1 MSLRHSAAAGRAGA
15 TNAAVLVAVAVV
27 LALSYILLHTLQIG
41 PQTSRD
47 GLWAVLVA
55 AAVLLW
61 LFLAHRRR
69 VAAARRHASAPAVV
83 ESAPVPDDAI
93 LSVLHV
99 EDSQWRGPAVVFTGR
114 LRGHSETVFPY
125 LTGHYKRLGMTAMLQ
140 PAPDGRVSV
149 IVAPGFRDSLRGNSG
164 LMVNILLFLLTLL
177 TTTYAG
183 ARLEGVDLLK
193 NPERFAAGLPYSFG
207 LLGIL
212 GFHEMGHYLA
222 ARLHGMSVTPP
233 YFIPVPFALGTFGA
247 FIQMRSPSERR
258 HALFDVAIAGPL
270 AGLAV
275 AIPALVVGFRQSRIV
290 PWLPEFLK
298 DALAH
303 TLPIQ
308 SYLMHLV
315 GVLTLG
321 PGIEQAALI
330 DLSPLAFAGYLGLL
344 VTALNLLP
352 IGQLDGGHIARAMFG
367 QRMGS
372 LISHAALAALFGA
385 ALTVAPALMPWAVI
399 VTVLGMAR
407 PVPPLDDVTPLGPG
421 RKLLGW
427 LAFGILVLILW
438 PAPA

>member
-1 MSLRHSAAAGRAGA
+1 MSLFRRATARRAGA
-15 TNAAVLVAVAVV
+15 TNAAALVAVAVA
-27 LALSYILLHTLQIG
+27 LALSYILLHTFQIG

-47 GLWAVLVA
+47 ALWALLVA

-61 LFLAHRRR
+61 LFLAHRKRA
-69 VAAARRHASAPAVV
+69 AAARGIHSAPAVV
-83 ESAPVPDDAI
+83 ESAPEPDEVI
-93 LSVLHV
+93 RLVLEV
-99 EDSQWRGPAVVFTGR
+99 EDSCWRGSAAVFTGR
-114 LRGHSETVFPY
+114 LRGPSQSVY
-125 LTGHYKRLGMTAMLQ
+125 QCLSDHYDRVGLMPMLQ
-140 PAPDGRVSV
+140 PASQGRVSV
-149 IVAPGFRDSLRGNSG
+149 IVAPKLREPVPSRRGI
-164 LMVNILLFLLTLL
+164 LVNIGLFLLTLL

-193 NPERFAAGLPYSFG
+193 NPERFAAGLPYSLG

-212 GFHEMGHYLA
+212 GFHEMGHYIA

-247 FIQMRSPSERR
+247 FIQMRSPSEQRR
-258 HALFDVAIAGPL
+258 SLFDVAVAGPL
-270 AGLAV
+270 AGLVV
-275 AIPALVVGFRQSRIV
+275 AIPALVMGYQQSRIV
-290 PWLPEFLK
+290 PWLPQFLI
-298 DALAH
+298 DALAD

-321 PGIEQAALI
+321 PKIKDAALI

-367 QRMGS
+367 QRTGTW
-372 LISHAALAALFGA
+372 ISHAALAALFGA

-399 VTVLGMAR
+399 VTVLGTAR
-407 PVPPLDDVTPLGPG
+407 PIPPMDDVTPIGPG

-427 LAFGILVLILW
+427 LAFVILALILW

>member
-1 MSLRHSAAAGRAGA
+1 MRRRCPSRRRRAGA
-15 TNAAVLVAVAVV
+15 ASVPALIAVAVL
-27 LALSYILLHTLQIG
+27 LALAYGLLHAFQIG
-41 PQTSRD
+41 PETSRD

-55 AAVLLW
+55 AAVLL
-61 LFLAHRRR
+61 LIFLASRRR
-69 VAAARRHASAPAVV
+69 RAVARGAGAAPLVV
-83 ESAPVPDDAI
+83 ESAPLPDAPI
-93 LSVLHV
+93 QQVLEV
-99 EDSQWRGPAVVFTGR
+99 EDSQWQGPAAVFTGR
-114 LRGHSETVFPY
+114 LRGCPEPIYDY
-125 LTGHYKRLGMTAMLQ
+125 LKSCYAGTGLAPLLQ
-140 PAPDGRVSV
+140 PAPRGRVSV
-149 IVAPGFRDSLRGNSG
+149 IVAPQFRAHAPGG
-164 LMVNILLFLLTLL
+164 YGIVVNIALFLLTLL

-183 ARLEGVDLLK
+183 ARLEGADLLK
-193 NPERFAAGLPYSFG
+193 NPERFAEGLPYSLG
-207 LLGIL
+207 LLAIL
-212 GFHEMGHYLA
+212 GFHEMGHYIA

-258 HALFDVAIAGPL
+258 RSLFDVAVAGPL
-270 AGLAV
+270 AGLVV
-275 AIPALVVGFRQSRIV
+275 AIPALVIGFQQSRVV
-290 PWLPEFLK
+290 PWLPQFLI
-298 DALAH
+298 DALAD

-321 PGIEQAALI
+321 PRMEQAALI

-367 QRMGS
+367 QRTGT
-372 LISHAALAALFGA
+372 LISHAALATLFGA

-407 PVPPLDDVTPLGPG
+407 PVPPMDDVTPIGPG

-427 LAFGILVLILW
+427 LAFVILALILW